1 MSGGKADNLRR
12 LKSLGFPVP
21 EWIVIG
27 PDEAAD
33 EAALAGELA
42 AAGLSGDFF
51 AVRSSASAEDGALAS
66 FAGQFETLL
75 AVPRAKLSEAVAQVR
90 ASVGS
95 DAVLAYCRENGVAA
109 EALRMS
115 VVVQEMAAAEKSGVA
130 FAVDFKTGSRKAV
143 TVSAVRGLGEGLV
156 SELAEA
162 DTYVEKDGM
171 IEASLSE
178 KIHAVRFAP
187 GGGTT
192 VSELSP
198 EERDKS
204 VLSDEEARRVAEAAR
219 KISRAFGRPQDV
231 EWALTADG
239 KLWIL
244 QTRPITTLSKLPDPD
259 EESVLWDNSNIV
271 ESYPGVTLPL
281 TFSFARTVYSAV
293 YRQLCFALG
302 VERALVDANPDA
314 FEMLGHWKGRFYYNL
329 RNWYRVLMM
338 LPGYRVNAGFM
349 ETMMGVKEPLRE
361 KPSIR
366 PSRRPEW
373 LRVCSTIIGVACQAL
388 TLDSR
393 VKAFM
398 RRFDEVV
405 TPLEERDLGELS
417 CAELAALYD
426 DLQREFVAGWRTPL
440 ANDFFAMIAYGS
452 LKKSLVKWGVDAGGS
467 MQNDILVGIGD
478 IVSAEPMRR
487 LAALAELVRGDA
499 ELKKALASGD
509 AAAFTAEIPNHPV
522 FESEWKAYL
531 KKFGPRCMGELKLE
545 TVTYD
550 MDPEPLVAMLRG
562 YAAAPLPLQALPKEP
577 DLSALKGHPLRRIL
591 FKLLRS
597 RARRYVSNRENLR
610 FERTRLF
617 AVIRRIM
624 LAFGARLLGAGFLDA
639 PRDVFYLEMP
649 EVLGFALGCADPGTF
664 RELVAGRK
672 ALFAKYEKEPALPE
686 RFETR
691 GGVIVPR
698 DETPSGP
705 DAAPESDGT
714 LKGLGCCRGVVRGKA
729 TVIRDLSC
737 AGDTAGRILVAER
750 TDPGW
755 GPLFP
760 LAKGVLVERGSVL
773 SHAAILTRELGIPCV
788 VGVKGL
794 LSAVATGDEI
804 ELDGA
809 AGTVRLIAK
818 GGA

>member
-27 PDEAAD
+27 PNDAAD

-51 AVRSSASAEDGALAS
+51 AVRSSASAEDGASAS

-75 AVPRAKLSEAVAQVR
+75 AVPRAKLAEAVAQVR

-95 DAVLAYCRENGVAA
+95 DAVLTYCRENGVAA

-130 FAVDFKTGSRKAV
+130 FALDFKTGSRKAV

-162 DTYVEKDGM
+162 DTYVENDGM

-187 GGGTT
+187 GGGTA

-198 EERDKS
+198 EERNNS

-293 YRQLCFALG
+293 YRQFCFALG

-329 RNWYRVLMM
+329 RNWYKVLMM

-398 RRFDEVV
+398 RRFDEIV
-405 TPLEERDLGELS
+405 TPLEERDFRELS

-440 ANDFFAMIAYGS
+440 VNDFFAMVAYGS
-452 LKKSLVKWGVDAGGS
+452 LKKCLVKWGVDAGGS
-467 MQNDILVGIGD
+467 MQNDILVGVGD

-487 LAALAELVRGDA
+487 LAALAELVRGDD

-509 AAAFTAEIPNHPV
+509 AAAFISEIPNHPV
-522 FESEWKAYL
+522 FASEWKAYL
-531 KKFGPRCMGELKLE
+531 KKFGGRCMGELKLE

-562 YAAAPLPLQALPKEP
+562 YVSAPLPEPALPKEP
-577 DLSALKGHPLRRIL
+577 DLSALKGHPLRRFL

-624 LAFGARLLGAGFLDA
+624 LAFGARLHGAGFLDA

-664 RELVAGRK
+664 RELVSGRK

>member
-12 LKSLGFPVP
+12 LKALGFPVP
-21 EWIVIG
+21 EWLVIG
-27 PDEAAD
+27 PDEAAN
-33 EAALAGELA
+33 EAALAARLA

-51 AVRSSASAEDGALAS
+51 AVRSSASAEDGAIAS

-75 AVPRAKLSEAVAQVR
+75 AVPRAKLAEAVAKVR

-130 FAVDFKTGSRKAV
+130 FAVDFKTGSRKVV

-162 DTYVEKDGM
+162 DTYVEKDGI
-171 IEASLSE
+171 IEAVLSE

-198 EERDKS
+198 EERNKS
-204 VLSDEEARRVAEAAR
+204 VLSDEEVRRVAEAAR
-219 KISRAFGRPQDV
+219 KISRAFRRPQDV

-293 YRQLCFALG
+293 YRQFCFALG

-361 KPSIR
+361 KPLIR

-405 TPLEERDLGELS
+405 TPLEERDFRELS

-426 DLQREFVAGWRTPL
+426 DLQREFVAGWRTP
-440 ANDFFAMIAYGS
+440 
-452 LKKSLVKWGVDAGGS
+452 
-467 MQNDILVGIGD
+467 
-478 IVSAEPMRR
+478 
-487 LAALAELVRGDA
+487 
-499 ELKKALASGD
+499 
-509 AAAFTAEIPNHPV
+509 
-522 FESEWKAYL
+522 
-531 KKFGPRCMGELKLE
+531 
-545 TVTYD
+545 
-550 MDPEPLVAMLRG
+550 
-562 YAAAPLPLQALPKEP
+562 
-577 DLSALKGHPLRRIL
+577 
-591 FKLLRS
+591 
-597 RARRYVSNRENLR
+597 
-610 FERTRLF
+610 
-617 AVIRRIM
+617 
-624 LAFGARLLGAGFLDA
+624 
-639 PRDVFYLEMP
+639 
-649 EVLGFALGCADPGTF
+649 
-664 RELVAGRK
+664 
-672 ALFAKYEKEPALPE
+672 
-686 RFETR
+686 
-691 GGVIVPR
+691 
-698 DETPSGP
+698 
-705 DAAPESDGT
+705 
-714 LKGLGCCRGVVRGKA
+714 
-729 TVIRDLSC
+729 
-737 AGDTAGRILVAER
+737 
-750 TDPGW
+750 
-755 GPLFP
+755 
-760 LAKGVLVERGSVL
+760 
-773 SHAAILTRELGIPCV
+773 
-788 VGVKGL
+788 
-794 LSAVATGDEI
+794 
-804 ELDGA
+804 
-809 AGTVRLIAK
+809 
-818 GGA
+818 